1 MTKDCMTKDCT
12 ALCKRVI
19 QVVTGI
25 AVFGLLSIPKTV
37 AAPVVLTANPASSPV
52 YASAPLSAYTLGPG
66 DRIRINIFQVDQYSG
81 ETQVLVDGSLN
92 LPVVGSVSV
101 QGMTLEQTAAAIS
114 AQYARILRRPLV
126 TISLV
131 TPRPLQI
138 GVAGEV
144 NHPGSY
150 KLTPEGDQLPT
161 LTEVLE
167 LAGGITQ
174 AANIQQVQ
182 VRRPQRSGSD
192 QVIAVDLQ
200 QLLQTGDLRYNLTLR
215 DGDAVFIPTATQVD
229 LADSAQLAAASFAA
243 DQSQPI
249 NIAVVGEVYRPGPYT
264 VTGSARTGE
273 AGVPGANTAGSLP
286 TVTRAIQVAGGIR
299 PEADIRQ
306 IQIRRPTRD
315 GSEQVI
321 PINLWE
327 LLKSGDL
334 RQDAI
339 LQEGDTVSVPT
350 VTEINPTESAEVAA
364 ASFSPDTIRVNVV
377 GETTRAGVVEV
388 PPNTPLNQAVLAAG
402 GFNNRARR
410 SSVDLIRLNPD
421 GSVSQRSIS
430 IDFAQGVNEATNPAL
445 HNNDIVIVRRSGIAS
460 FSDTL
465 DTALNPLSQVFNVPF
480 IFLRLFNLF

>member
-1 MTKDCMTKDCT
+1 MLNKDCM

-19 QVVTGI
+19 QVTVGI
-25 AVFGLLSIPKTV
+25 VILGLLTTPRMAIAQV
-37 AAPVVLTANPASSPV
+37 QLAANTGSSSV
-52 YASAPLSAYTLGPG
+52 SDAPLLSAYTLGPG
-66 DRIRINIFQVDQYSG
+66 DRVRINIFQVEQYSG

-101 QGMTLEQTAAAIS
+101 QGMTLEQTAAVIS
-114 AQYARILRRPLV
+114 AQYARILRRPIV

-150 KLTPEGDQLPT
+150 KLNPQGDQLPT

-174 AANIQQVQ
+174 AANIQQIQ
-182 VRRPQRSGSD
+182 VHRPQRSGAD
-192 QVIAVDLQ
+192 QVIAVDLR

-215 DGDAVFIPTATQVD
+215 DGDAVFIPTATEVN
-229 LADSAQLAAASFAA
+229 LAESSQLAAASFAT
-243 DQSQPI
+243 DQTQPI

-306 IQIRRPTRD
+306 IQIRRPTRS
-315 GSEQVI
+315 GSEQI
-321 PINLWE
+321 ISINLWE

-350 VTEINPTESAEVAA
+350 VTAINPVESAEVAA

-377 GETTRAGVVEV
+377 GEATRAGVVEV
-388 PPNTPLNQAVLAAG
+388 PPNTPLNQAILAAG

-410 SSVDLIRLNPD
+410 SSVDLVRLNLD

-430 IDFAQGVNEATNPAL
+430 VDLTQGTNEATNPAL

-465 DTALNPLSQVFNVPF
+465 GTALAPLSQVFDVPLL
-480 IFLRLFNLF
+480 FLRLFSLF

>member
-1 MTKDCMTKDCT
+1 MLSKDCM

-19 QVVTGI
+19 QLTVGI
-25 AVFGLLSIPKTV
+25 AILGWLDAPRIASAQVQL
-37 AAPVVLTANPASSPV
+37 AATGASSV
-52 YASAPLSAYTLGPG
+52 YADAPLLSAYTLGPG
-66 DRIRINIFQVDQYSG
+66 DRIRINIFQVEQYSG

-92 LPVVGSVSV
+92 LPLVGSVSV
-101 QGMTLEQTAAAIS
+101 QGMTLEQTAATIS
-114 AQYARILRRPLV
+114 AQYARILRRPIV
-126 TISLV
+126 TVNLV

-150 KLTPEGDQLPT
+150 KLSPQGDQLPT
-161 LTEVLE
+161 LTDLLE

-182 VRRPQRSGSD
+182 VRRPQRSSAD
-192 QVIAVDLQ
+192 QIIVVDLR
-200 QLLQTGDLRYNLTLR
+200 QLLQTGNLRYNLTLR

-229 LADSAQLAAASFAA
+229 LADSAQLAAASFAT
-243 DQSQPI
+243 DQTQPI

-273 AGVPGANTAGSLP
+273 AGVPGANAAGSLP

-306 IQIRRPTRD
+306 IQIRRPTRN

-321 PINLWE
+321 LINLWE

-350 VTEINPTESAEVAA
+350 VTAINPIESAEVAA

-377 GETTRAGVVEV
+377 GETARAGVVEV
-388 PPNTPLNQAVLAAG
+388 PPNTPLNQAILAAG

-410 SSVDLIRLNPD
+410 SSVDLIRLNQD
-421 GSVSQRSIS
+421 GSVSQRSIPV
-430 IDFAQGVNEATNPAL
+430 DFAQGISETTNPAL
-445 HNNDIVIVRRSGIAS
+445 HNNDIVIVRRSGIAN

-465 DTALNPLSQVFNVPF
+465 GTALGSLGQVFDVPLL
-480 IFLRLFNLF
+480 FLRLFSLF